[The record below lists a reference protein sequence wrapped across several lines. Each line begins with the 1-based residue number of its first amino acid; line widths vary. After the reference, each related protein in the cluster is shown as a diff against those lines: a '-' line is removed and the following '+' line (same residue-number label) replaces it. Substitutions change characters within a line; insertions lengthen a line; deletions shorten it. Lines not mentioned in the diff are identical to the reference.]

1 MAGIVKTVVRFGV
14 IAGLGTGVAVLVA
27 GPERVAAFAC
37 SARDK
42 AVNVIDSQIDD
53 PTIIRAQLRALA
65 DKYPERIA
73 DVRGDIAELHEQ
85 MRQIQREKE
94 VSQRVVALAETDLTS
109 LKDMLARAEDARV
122 TNGPGRAVLVSF
134 NNQDLPLDQAYS
146 RATQISQTRAAYAA
160 RAADAERTL
169 AYLGQQSDRLQQLL
183 SKLEGEHADFQTQLW
198 QLDHQVDAI
207 ARNERLLDML
217 EKRQKMIDDRSRYD
231 VVSLEQV
238 QSRLAQIR
246 TKQEAQFVSLEKAAD
261 RLNYEDVAA
270 QQLEAENAARV
281 EFERTLQTSPAKPTP
296 IRISPDNA
304 SETDEAAA
312 PAPSV
317 ASSEPVRIR

>member
-27 GPERVAAFAC
+27 GPERVAAVAS

-42 AVNVIDSQIDD
+42 ALACVDSHIDD
-53 PTIIRAQLRALA
+53 PTIIRAQLRALEA
-65 DKYPERIA
+65 KYPERIA
-73 DVRGDIAELHEQ
+73 DVRGDLAELREQ
-85 MRQIQREKE
+85 MRQIEREKT
-94 VSQRVVALAETDLTS
+94 VSERVVALADTDL
-109 LKDMLARAEDARV
+109 LKLRDMLARAEEARSA
-122 TNGPGRAVLVSF
+122 NGPGRAVLVSF
-134 NNQDLPLDQAYS
+134 NNQDIPLDQAYS
-146 RATQISQTRAAYAA
+146 RATQISQTKAAYAS
-160 RAADAERTL
+160 RAADADRTL
-169 AYLGQQSDRLQQLL
+169 AYLDQQSERLQQLL

-207 ARNERLLDML
+207 ARNDRLLEML

-238 QSRLAQIR
+238 NSRLAQIR
-246 TKQEAQFVSLEKAAD
+246 TKQESQFEALDKAAD
-261 RLNYEDVAA
+261 RLNYEDLAS
-270 QQLEAENAARV
+270 QQVEAEKAART
-281 EFERTLQTSPAKPTP
+281 EFERTLQTSPAAPTP
-296 IRISPDNA
+296 ILIGPDDA
-304 SETDEAAA
+304 SEATEAA